1 MPITSTNLAKTVNDM
16 TDDFLLDIF
25 YEKHEEETVQ
35 KDEPFLAVPGT
46 VKMKV
51 LSPVSFSETV
61 ETAFLEERYKIR
73 KI

>member
-1 MPITSTNLAKTVNDM
+1 MRE
-16 TDDFLLDIF
+16 DFLLDIF

-46 VKMKV
+46 VEMKV

-61 ETAFLEERYKIR
+61 ETAFLEERNKINKNGR
-73 KI
+73 DIL

>member
-1 MPITSTNLAKTVNDM
+1 M

-25 YEKHEEETVQ
+25 EKHEEETVQ
-35 KDEPFLAVPGT
+35 KDEPFLAVPNI
-46 VKMKV
+46 VEMKV

-61 ETAFLEERYKIR
+61 ETAFLYERNKIR